1 MQTTNVVKYA
11 LGAVAVV
18 AAVLVVRSWAGQRDA
33 EWQERVERVQATA
46 EAALAFGDSLRVE
59 AAELGVVA
67 DSLKIEADRRD
78 TVIVTKIKELP
89 VIVTKI
95 KELPAPPVDC
105 EPFTLPRDS
114 VIVLQEERYDAI
126 SEAFD
131 RERQAAALL
140 RQAEARAR
148 TAADSLSSVL
158 DDRPRPL
165 SPLIPKVG
173 LGATAGICTTGQPCV
188 AVGLTLSWEVRL
200 F

>member
-78 TVIVTKIKELP
+78 T